1 MELELNAVAPMK
13 GAFKH
18 FPISQQP
25 KRVPLEIYDQL
36 AQQVVGCMGDLAET
50 FVPSGQKSVGKTDT
64 GDMDVIVSPY
74 NRNTWKADF
83 EERFKKY
90 IVAKIS
96 NGPQLMCVMKDLIG
110 DGNQYMIDFILA
122 KENSFDYRKKYSKFG
137 TIIPA
142 VVGSFA
148 RSLRYKFDQNQLA
161 LRMISAKGNYHN
173 IPLTN
178 DFSMA
183 LKILMLDP
191 TPFDNDVLYSPE
203 QVAAWVT
210 NSPRFDSDA
219 WRQPPNPDGQTIVTK
234 NKKSHRAIK
243 QKPIVQKAYTIIDNT
258 EKKATWD
265 NSDYKIERELL
276 GSIFI
281 DNVIIRVNEIEK
293 KEDKVITGD
302 DVIKH
307 LGIKPGPIVGNI
319 LKTIANK
326 NLNRE
331 EAFAYLD
338 SLNK

>member
-1 MELELNAVAPMK
+1 MELESYTPPK
-13 GAFKH
+13 GAFKN
-18 FPISQQP
+18 FPPEQQP
-25 KRVPLEIYDQL
+25 KRVPLEIYDEL
-36 AQQVVGCMGDLAET
+36 AKKVVGKLGDLAET
-50 FVPSGQKSVGKTDT
+50 FVPSGQKSVGKLDT
-64 GDMDVIVSPY
+64 GDMDVIISPY
-74 NRNTWKADF
+74 NRNSWKADF

-161 LRMISAKGNYHN
+161 LRMLSSKGNYHN

-178 DFSMA
+178 DFDTT

-191 TPFDNDVLYSPE
+191 TPFYDDKLYEPE

-210 NSPRFDSDA
+210 NSPRFDSDT
-219 WRQPPNPDGQTIVTK
+219 WRKSPNPDGQTIVTK

-243 QKPIVQKAYTIIDNT
+243 QKPIVQTAYTLIDNT
-258 EKKATWD
+258 EKKGTWD
-265 NSDYKIERELL
+265 NSNYKIERELL
-276 GSIFI
+276 GSTFI
-281 DNVIIRVNEIEK
+281 DNVITRVEEIEK
-293 KEDKVITGD
+293 KEDKVITGNE
-302 DVIKH
+302 VIEH
-307 LGIKPGPIVGNI
+307 LGIKPGPEVGKI
-319 LKTIANK
+319 LTYISIKG
-326 NLNRE
+326 LNRE
-331 EAFAYLD
+331 EVFDYLD

>member
-1 MELELNAVAPMK
+1 MELQLNAVAPMK

-36 AQQVVGCMGDLAET
+36 AQQVVGCMSDLAET
-50 FVPSGQKSVGKTDT
+50 FVPSGQKSVGKPDT

-173 IPLTN
+173 IPLTS

-191 TPFDNDVLYSPE
+191 TPFDNDALYSPE

-210 NSPRFDSDA
+210 SSPRFDSDT
-219 WRQPPNPDGQTIVTK
+219 WRQPPNADGQTIVTK

-258 EKKATWD
+258 EKKATYD

-276 GSIFI
+276 GSVFI
-281 DNVIIRVNEIEK
+281 DNIIMRVNEIEK
-293 KEDKVITGD
+293 KEDKIITGD
-302 DVIKH
+302 EIIKI
-307 LGIKPGPIVGNI
+307 LNIKSGPIIGKI
-319 LKTIANK
+319 LKHISSN
-326 NLNRE
+326 NLERCAALE
-331 EAFAYLD
+331 YIE
-338 SLNK
+338 SLK

>member
-1 MELELNAVAPMK
+1 MDLELHPVAPMK

-18 FPISQQP
+18 FPIEQQP
-25 KRVPLEIYDQL
+25 KRVPLDIYDQL
-36 AQQVVGCMGDLAET
+36 ANQVVGCLGDLAET
-50 FVPSGQKSVGKTDT
+50 FVPSSQKSVGKIDT

-148 RSLRYKFDQNQLA
+148 RSLRYKFDQNQLC
-161 LRMISAKGNYHN
+161 LRMLSLKGNYHN

-178 DFSMA
+178 DFDIT
-183 LKILMLDP
+183 LKILMLDSG
-191 TPFDNDVLYSPE
+191 PFYDDKLYTPE
-203 QVAAWVT
+203 QVANWVI
-210 NSPRFDSDA
+210 NSPRFDIDT
-219 WRQPPNPDGQTIVTK
+219 WKQPPSPDGRTIVTK

-243 QKPIVQKAYTIIDNT
+243 QKPIVQKAYALI
-258 EKKATWD
+258 EKSDKKGTWD
-265 NSDYKIERELL
+265 NSNYKIERQLL
-276 GSIFI
+276 GDLFI
-281 DNVIIRVNEIEK
+281 DNVLSRINEIEK
-293 KEDKVITGD
+293 KEDKIITGD
-302 DVIKH
+302 DIIKH

-319 LKTIANK
+319 LKAIANK
-326 NLNRE
+326 KLNRE

>member
-1 MELELNAVAPMK
+1 MESELTASAPIK

-18 FPISQQP
+18 FPLNQQP

-50 FVPSGQKSVGKTDT
+50 FVPSGQKSVGKSDT
-64 GDMDVIVSPY
+64 GDMDVIVNPY

-161 LRMISAKGNYHN
+161 LRMLSAKGNYHN
-173 IPLTN
+173 IPLTS
-178 DFSMA
+178 DFSTT

-191 TPFDNDVLYSPE
+191 VPFDNDKLYEPE
-203 QVAAWVT
+203 QVANWVT
-210 NSPRFDSDA
+210 SSPRFDSDT
-219 WRQPPNPDGQTIVTK
+219 WRKPPNPDGQTIVTK

-243 QKPIVQKAYTIIDNT
+243 QKPIVQTAYTLIDST

-276 GSIFI
+276 GSLFI
-281 DNVIIRVNEIEK
+281 DNVIARVNEIEK
-293 KEDKVITGD
+293 KEDKVITGND
-302 DVIKH
+302 IIKH
-307 LGIKPGPIVGNI
+307 LGVKPGPEVGKI
-319 LKTIANK
+319 LSYISIKG
-326 NLNRE
+326 LNRE
-331 EAFAYLD
+331 QAFDYLD